1 MRDKAVDLLKA
12 LGVTGAD
19 SDPLLDFVIQ
29 SVTDTIQNATNQP
42 AIPDGLVSA
51 AVYNVVGQYLN
62 FTKNAGKLNMDAVD
76 LDGGVKQIQEGDT
89 NVVFAIGEGDMT
101 PEGRLEQLISWLI
114 TYGRDQYN
122 RYRRLSW

>member
-1 MRDKAVDLLKA
+1 MRDKAIDLLKA

-114 TYGRDQYN
+114 NYGRDQYN